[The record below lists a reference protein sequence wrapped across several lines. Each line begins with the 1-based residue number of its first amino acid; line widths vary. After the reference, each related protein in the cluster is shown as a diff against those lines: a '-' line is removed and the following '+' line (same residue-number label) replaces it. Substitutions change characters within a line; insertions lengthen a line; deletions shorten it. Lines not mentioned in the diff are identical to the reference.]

1 MKKTL
6 IINKGD
12 KMKTKKQKLTL
23 KEKKMLSKANKMKHA
38 KGNSNYAQKSE
49 YLHNH
54 GGKGFEYEEKPWK

>member
-1 MKKTL
+1 MRTE
-6 IINKGD
+6 
-12 KMKTKKQKLTL
+12 KQRLTL

-54 GGKGFEYEEKPWK
+54 GGRGFEYEEKPWK